1 MLKNFTFLVH
11 EKQNYADN
19 DLSHYFFS
27 EVKGQYYKVTRRSD
41 KKIFFHKHFGS
52 SEPIKKSSPM
62 LTFSSQ
68 SLGVRIGKYFWI
80 LGGFEGKLL
89 DK

>member
-27 EVKGQYYKVTRRSD
+27 EVKGQYYIIIRLQED
-41 KKIFFHKHFGS
+41 Q
-52 SEPIKKSSPM
+52 IKR
-62 LTFSSQ
+62 FSS
-68 SLGVRIGKYFWI
+68 INI
-80 LGGFEGKLL
+80 LGHQNQ
-89 DK
+89 